1 MSEATGFS
9 LRPAAAS
16 DVPQILQLIRGLAEY
31 EKLEHAC
38 VITEAQLQQQL
49 FGARPAAEVWVAE
62 RDQAA
67 QKLIGFALFFVN
79 FSTFLGKPGLYLEDL
94 FVVPEARGQGVGR
107 ALMLQL
113 ARIAVERDYGRFEW
127 SVLDWNAPAIGF
139 YQQLG
144 ATLLPDWRI
153 CRLTGTELTRLGSA
167 NPTSS
172 TISGQP

>member
-1 MSEATGFS
+1 MSEETGFS
-9 LRPAAAS
+9 LRPATAG

-38 VITEAQLQQQL
+38 VITEAQLQLQL

-62 RDQAA
+62 LDHDAR
-67 QKLIGFALFFVN
+67 KLLGFALFFVN

-94 FVVPEARGQGVGR
+94 FVLPEARGKGVGR

-113 ARIAVERDYGRFEW
+113 ASIAVERDYGRFEW

-153 CRLTGTELTRLGSA
+153 CRLTGSELLRLASA
-167 NPTSS
+167 STSTS
-172 TISGQP
+172 TSTSR

>member
-1 MSEATGFS
+1 MTQAFS
-9 LRPAAAS
+9 LRPGAAA

-31 EKLEHAC
+31 EKLSQSC
-38 VITEAQLQQQL
+38 VVTEAQLQQQL

-62 RDQAA
+62 ITPA
-67 QKLIGFALFFVN
+67 KLVGFALFFVN

-94 FVVPEARGQGVGR
+94 FVLPEMRGQGIGQ
-107 ALMLQL
+107 ALMQQL
-113 ARIAVERDYGRFEW
+113 ASLAVERDYGRFEW

-153 CRLTGTELTRLGSA
+153 CRLTGSA
-167 NPTSS
+167 LLNAAKR
-172 TISGQP
+172 